1 MEFVIFPIAAAFCM
15 VVAIAIRIMGPS
27 LTYKIF
33 FAILAWVLLLK
44 GIRG

>member
-15 VVAIAIRIMGPS
+15 VVAIAIRMMGPS